1 MMDRIRIKV
10 LEMKYMFALV
20 MMNLLFVTSLN
31 AQNNPI
37 RKIKADLKQIEGQ
50 KINVFNECVG
60 AGRANEGL
68 RADWQ
73 QQLAMVQKEIG
84 FRYIRFHGLLHDD
97 MGVYREDKEGNV
109 SYNWQYIDK
118 LFDYLLSIKV
128 RPFVEL
134 SFMPADLASGT
145 KTVFWWKS
153 NVTKPKSYAKWDALI
168 ANLVTHWQERYGKDE
183 VAKWYFEVWNEPD
196 LKGFYDGTQDDY
208 FELYHHT
215 AKAVKSVSH
224 DYRVGG
230 PATSATKWIADF
242 LSYCAS
248 QKLPVDFV
256 STHDYGT
263 NSVLD
268 EFGTKKQKLKSNFD
282 TIAQNVKRVR
292 NLINAS
298 PYKEAELHF
307 TEWNTS
313 PSSRDPMH
321 DTYQNATYVLNT
333 LKKTGTACNSMSYW
347 TFTDIFE
354 EAGPALTPFHGG
366 FGLLNLQN
374 IKKPTYYAYKFMN
387 ELGSTML
394 KNEDNSSYIC
404 TSNQKDVQ
412 ALIWNYT
419 FTDTGSNFNQGYFI
433 KEQPSTICQ
442 NAELEISNMQNGTY
456 RVEIYKVGYHQNDP
470 FTGYLEMGRPAQLTL
485 KQEAEIKKLS
495 TGLPA
500 DVDNIVINNG
510 SFKKRIPLR
519 NNDIIF
525 IKLIKKN

>member
-1 MMDRIRIKV
+1 
-10 LEMKYMFALV
+10 
-20 MMNLLFVTSLN
+20 
-31 AQNNPI
+31 
-37 RKIKADLKQIEGQ
+37 
-50 KINVFNECVG
+50 
-60 AGRANEGL
+60 
-68 RADWQ
+68 
-73 QQLAMVQKEIG
+73 
-84 FRYIRFHGLLHDD
+84 
-97 MGVYREDKEGNV
+97 
-109 SYNWQYIDK
+109 
-118 LFDYLLSIKV
+118 
-128 RPFVEL
+128 
-134 SFMPADLASGT
+134 
-145 KTVFWWKS
+145 
-153 NVTKPKSYAKWDALI
+153 
-168 ANLVTHWQERYGKDE
+168 
-183 VAKWYFEVWNEPD
+183 
-196 LKGFYDGTQDDY
+196 
-208 FELYHHT
+208 
-215 AKAVKSVSH
+215 
-224 DYRVGG
+224 
-230 PATSATKWIADF
+230 
-242 LSYCAS
+242 
-248 QKLPVDFV
+248 
-256 STHDYGT
+256 
-263 NSVLD
+263 
-268 EFGTKKQKLKSNFD
+268 
-282 TIAQNVKRVR
+282 
-292 NLINAS
+292 S

-510 SFKKRIPLR
+510 SFKRRIPLR